1 MASITLPGPLGVLKS
16 QLPFPAVVLCRGDVP
31 VETSSD
37 TASDAPKDVF
47 LNAWASEIT

>member
-16 QLPFPAVVLCRGDVP
+16 QLPVPAVVLCRGDVP